1 VIALEREKPK
11 TEHEKILERML
22 KYGRKDP
29 TGFVMFVPVF
39 DDKEAQRESD

>member
-39 DDKEAQRESD
+39 DEKEVKCGSD